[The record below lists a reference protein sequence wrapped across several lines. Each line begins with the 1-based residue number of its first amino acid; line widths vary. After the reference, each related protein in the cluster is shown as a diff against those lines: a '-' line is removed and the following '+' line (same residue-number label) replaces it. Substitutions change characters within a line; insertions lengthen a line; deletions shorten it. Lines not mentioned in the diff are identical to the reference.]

1 MELEVKNDNNSS
13 EIKSEFTIN
22 NLNLEMVNSD
32 KYLMNYGDIVLAME
46 GKDLFKPL
54 RLEKDGFLQNKFG
67 HFFHAEFVGKP
78 LGSKIKSYSKHKN
91 EKESYITVVDL
102 VPHIWDKA
110 GERLTQIIFSPDI
123 SMILTMLDVQKDYIV
138 MESGTGSGCLSFNIA
153 NALDTGHLYTYEF
166 NKERA
171 DKLQCNFKEL
181 GLGSKITVTNQDVLE
196 NGFNISEDR
205 VRQKDLDK
213 YKNYCLKNNII
224 LDENSTLNG
233 VVDALFID
241 LPSPWAAVKF
251 AKDKLKTNGVFVSF
265 SPCMEQVEK
274 TFVEMKNQG
283 FIHPRMFEVCF
294 RGYNFL
300 KKEKMT
306 IPSNFNPKTGV
317 TLATDLLKECNFYCE
332 EVILSTSK
340 NDMRG
345 HTGYLTLATK
355 GYK

>member
-1 MELEVKNDNNSS
+1 MELEVKSYNDSDNKN
-13 EIKSEFTIN
+13 EFSIN
-22 NLNLEMVNSD
+22 NLNLEMVSSD

-67 HFFHAEFVGKP
+67 HFFHADFVGKP

-171 DKLQCNFKEL
+171 VKLQSNFKEL
-181 GLGSKITVTNQDVLE
+181 GLDNKITVTNQDVLE
-196 NGFNISEDR
+196 NGFNISRDR
-205 VRQKDLDK
+205 VRQTDLEK
-213 YKNYCLKNNII
+213 YENYCSKNNII
-224 LDENSTLNG
+224 PDDENSTLNG

-274 TFVEMKNQG
+274 TFTEMKNQG

-300 KKEKMT
+300 KKEKMY

-317 TLATDLLKECNFYCE
+317 TFTSDLSKENNFYNE

-355 GYK
+355 GYN